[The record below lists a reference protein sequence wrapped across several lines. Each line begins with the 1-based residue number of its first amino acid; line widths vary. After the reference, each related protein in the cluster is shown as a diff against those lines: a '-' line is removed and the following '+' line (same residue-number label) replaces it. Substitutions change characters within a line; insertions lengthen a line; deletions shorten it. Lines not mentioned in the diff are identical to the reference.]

1 MRIVF
6 AGTPEFAVPAL
17 AALIDA
23 GHDVV
28 AVLTQPDRAAGRGR
42 RLTPSPVKCAAG
54 AAGIAVHQPASL
66 RGSEPPRLLA
76 ELDLELIVVVA
87 YGLIL
92 PPAVLAVPRRGCWNI
107 HFSLLPRWR
116 GAAPVQRAILAGDAE
131 TGVSIMQMDQGLDT
145 GPVLASRATSIGPE
159 DTAGSLSARLARLG
173 AELLLECIA
182 HADELEHKPQ
192 PEAGVR
198 YAAKIDKR
206 EAPLD
211 WRRPAAE
218 LARQV
223 RAFDPW
229 PVAAA
234 LLGGER
240 LRVWRATAHPGPAA
254 APGEIVA
261 AGCGGIDVATGAG
274 VLRLLEVQRP
284 GGRPLAVA
292 DFLNSRELRP
302 GQRFE
307 PLPNAGPTR

>member
-6 AGTPEFAVPAL
+6 AGTPEFAAPAL
-17 AALIDA
+17 AALIQA
-23 GHDVV
+23 GHDVA

-42 RLTPSPVKCAAG
+42 KLTASPVKRAAL
-54 AAGIAVHQPASL
+54 AAGIAVHQLASL
-66 RGSEPPRLLA
+66 RGPEPPRLLA
-76 ELDLELIVVVA
+76 GLEPELMVVVA

-92 PPAVLAVPRRGCWNI
+92 PPAVLAVPARGCWNI

-131 TGVSIMQMDQGLDT
+131 TGVSIMQMDRGLDT
-145 GPVLASRATSIGPE
+145 GPVLARRVTVIGPE
-159 DTAGSLSARLARLG
+159 DTGGSLSARLARLG

-182 HADELEHKPQ
+182 ADDELEPTPQ
-192 PEAGVR
+192 PEAGVS

-234 LLGGER
+234 TLGDER
-240 LRVWRATAHPGPAA
+240 LRIWRAAALPGPAVT
-254 APGEIVA
+254 PGGIVA
-261 AGCGGIDVATGAG
+261 AGPGGIDVATGAG
-274 VLRLLEVQRP
+274 VLRLLTVQRP
-284 GGRPLAVA
+284 GGRPVAVA

-307 PLPNAGPTR
+307 PAPSASR